1 MGLESDLPVFQG
13 NGPSSVG
20 VGDFHQRSEQDMTKY
35 PIVKGPGNQGNGV
48 SYHSNIIQ
56 KLFSIFYT
64 FMFKCT
70 DRHLHALVHT

>member
-13 NGPSSVG
+13 NGLSPVG
-20 VGDFHQRSEQDMTKY
+20 VGDFHQRTEQAMTKY
-35 PIVKGPGNQGNGV
+35 PIGKGPGNQGNGV

-64 FMFKCT
+64 LMFICT